1 MANAAQ
7 RFDTSG
13 LRLLIRCKQDDLFP
27 VWMAV
32 LFPCIQTNLVHSHHI
47 TCHVPALQIIR
58 SATIHVGDLY
68 SATWKSE
75 PDWQNFDCYSISQLF
90 SNSVINKS
98 AFLENIIND

>member
-47 TCHVPALQIIR
+47 TCHVPAMQITSSR
-58 SATIHVGDLY
+58 SATIHVGEAAAAQHGRRNQIGRAL
-68 SATWKSE
+68 
-75 PDWQNFDCYSISQLF
+75 IVILF
-90 SNSVINKS
+90 LSCSVINKLV
-98 AFLENIIND
+98 FLGKHNQK